1 MGRLQVGHS
10 SDRHVCGLPPQ
21 AARVEPKFNHR
32 RGNAATATPST
43 RTHPSAYAVAYRL
56 LRCAIAQYR
65 AYAGSKARY
74 LNEQF
79 IELFDLDLVTL
90 PRQLPPWLSRPLAA
104 LREEVVEAQQ
114 STLRRISG
122 TSHTPPTPVAK
133 S

>member
-1 MGRLQVGHS
+1 VL
-10 SDRHVCGLPPQ
+10 
-21 AARVEPKFNHR
+21 
-32 RGNAATATPST
+32 TPS
-43 RTHPSAYAVAYRL
+43 HAAACAV
-56 LRCAIAQYR
+56 AIAQYR

-104 LREEVVEAQQ
+104 LREEAAEAQQ